1 MKEIDK
7 VMHVLAEWKQL
18 GVLATVVSVEG
29 SSYRKP
35 GATMLIG
42 EDGSAIGA
50 VSGGCIEKEV
60 IRRAKPVFQSGEP
73 ILISYDGRYTLG
85 CNGTLFILIEPFKPA
100 DKQRLFSLYF
110 DTFRARE
117 SWQIVTTFDGDSM
130 GSNLI
135 FNQSD
140 AFPLHSYA
148 PSVTSAKSTENSERD
163 ILVQDITPSRQLFV
177 IGTEL
182 DAVKLCGMAS
192 ELGYV
197 VKMIL
202 HPNNPDVVAKD
213 KNYDT
218 VIIAPGELNT
228 SLQLDDQSAVVLMT
242 HSYSRDL
249 LYLSDLATGPAVRF
263 LGLVGPKQRAAELMN
278 DMLEQGIEPPA
289 WFDQRIYA
297 PAGLDI
303 GGEIPSEIAVSILAE
318 IQTVFSGH
326 SGATLS
332 KKSSGIHEPHYQ

>member
-1 MKEIDK
+1 MKEIDQ
-7 VMHVLAEWKQL
+7 VMHILAGWKQRCA
-18 GVLATVVSVEG
+18 LATVVSVEG

-42 EDGSAIGA
+42 EDGSAVGA

-60 IRRAKPVFQSGEP
+60 IRRAKPVFQTGEP
-73 ILISYDGRYTLG
+73 ILIAYDGRYTLG
-85 CNGTLFILIEPFKPA
+85 CNGTLNILIEPFMPS
-100 DKQRLFSLYF
+100 DQQRLFSLYF
-110 DTFRARE
+110 DIFQARE
-117 SWQIVTTFDGDSM
+117 SWQIVTTYEGDAI
-130 GSNLI
+130 GSSLI

-140 AFPLHSYA
+140 AFAVHPHA
-148 PSVTSAKSTENSERD
+148 PSVIHARSADFSERGV
-163 ILVQDITPSRQLFV
+163 LVQNIKPSRQLIV
-177 IGTEL
+177 IGSEL

-202 HPNNPDVVAKD
+202 HPNNPDVLAKD
-213 KNYDT
+213 GNYST
-218 VIIAPGELNT
+218 EVIPPEELN
-228 SLQLDDQSAVVLMT
+228 SVLQLDDQSAVVLMT

-249 LYLSDLATGPAVRF
+249 FYLSALAAAPTVRF
-263 LGLVGPKQRAAELMN
+263 LGLVGPKQRAGELMN
-278 DMLEQGIEPPA
+278 DMLEQGIEPPQ
-289 WFDQRIYA
+289 WFDHRVYA

-332 KKSSGIHEPHYQ
+332 KKSTGIHEKHYR